1 MATQYTVVP
10 LLFLYCTIWSHKI
23 STNAYKCK
31 RQTTI
36 NYIRKPF
43 SLLWQEWIYWDIHQ
57 RRMDWVFVVSRC
69 QLLHIER
76 MDNKFLLC
84 STGNYIQCP
93 GINDNGKE
101 FFKKNTYVSYF
112 LSVLRQN
119 HFWIGITDWAVD
131 DMHYTLS
138 WRKEPITVA
147 WSKQYLSHWG
157 SSPGPPSGW
166 IRRINLIKRLS
177 KNMESWR
184 LVRALTY
191 ITIYIIQTSCTYK
204 HL

>member
-1 MATQYTVVP
+1 MATQYTLVP
-10 LLFLYCTIWSHKI
+10 LFFLYCTIWSHKI

-57 RRMDWVFVVSRC
+57 RRMDWVFVVSGC

-93 GINDNGKE
+93 GITIMEKNFLKRTHMCPT
-101 FFKKNTYVSYF
+101 FFPAWDRIIFELELQTE
-112 LSVLRQN
+112 Q
-119 HFWIGITDWAVD
+119 WMICITRY
-131 DMHYTLS
+131 HEE
-138 WRKEPITVA
+138 RN
-147 WSKQYLSHWG
+147 
-157 SSPGPPSGW
+157 PS
-166 IRRINLIKRLS
+166 L
-177 KNMESWR
+177 
-184 LVRALTY
+184 
-191 ITIYIIQTSCTYK
+191 
-204 HL
+204 